1 MVWWVL
7 FLAALSIL
15 SYLADVGVLPWLS
28 VRVPVLSASLLSVLI
43 LLSAAGILA
52 RVLTMRRRGRRE
64 AMEQRI
70 RELEKKLAALGGA
83 PPLA

>member
-7 FLAALSIL
+7 FLAVLSIL

-28 VRVPVLSASLLSVLI
+28 VRVPFLSASLLSVLI

-64 AMEQRI
+64 EMEKRI
-70 RELEKKLAALGGA
+70 RELEKKLAALGAA

>member
-7 FLAALSIL
+7 FLAVLSIL

-28 VRVPVLSASLLSVLI
+28 VRVPFLGASLLSVLI

-52 RVLTMRRRGRRE
+52 RVLVMRRRGKRE
-64 AMEQRI
+64 AMEKRI
-70 RELEKKLAALGGA
+70 RELEKKLGALGAA